1 MVKPKS
7 FKQQSLGLSF
17 VPASVSV
24 AVTSGAQ
31 TQTMVATFK
40 DYYGH
45 TIKERALVGMF
56 VTSAYASYVPFA
68 DFTAACTLTVENP
81 VRPTAIT
88 ASYSS
93 NVTSGY
99 LYEFVTCSDGTATI
113 VVTYS
118 AAASIYPKF
127 TYGGRTLEDYTAAV
141 SFT

>member
-7 FKQQSLGLSF
+7 FKEQSLGLGF

-45 TIKERALVGMF
+45 TITERALVELF
-56 VTSAYASYVPFA
+56 ITSAYASYAPFA
-68 DFTAACTLTVENP
+68 DFTAACTIAAENGM
-81 VRPTAIT
+81 RT

-93 NVTSGY
+93 NASNGY
-99 LYEFVTCSDGTATI
+99 LFEFVTCSDGTATI